1 MFGRDTCRKT
11 CQLEKMHGVGIE
23 PATERDESSA
33 RGRVEIRERERFDIV
48 KRSHEI
54 ERFRLP
60 TTQRQRRVFDD
71 RDTETFLK
79 CGSRSV
85 GGTSI
90 PFAIVCVNATGL
102 PVARQASSNLLTR
115 VASAEVFAE
124 SISPSCAQRPSAARK
139 SPCMSTTISRS
150 SCVRRFGF
158 MIAVRT

>member
-79 CGSRSV
+79 CGSRKRIDADVRESA
-85 GGTSI
+85 GEHRPGRLET
-90 PFAIVCVNATGL
+90 PEK
-102 PVARQASSNLLTR
+102 NLKLR
-115 VASAEVFAE
+115 IEKG
-124 SISPSCAQRPSAARK
+124 I
-139 SPCMSTTISRS
+139 
-150 SCVRRFGF
+150 VRRLC
-158 MIAVRT
+158 